1 MIYFTQ
7 LIYIKAG
14 EEQTFHEFENVAL
27 PLLKQYNGDLLL
39 RIRPAEFQKI
49 EGSMEMPY
57 EIHLVSFSSETDFEN
72 FKGDKTRSNFLHLK
86 EKSIRSVLL
95 IKGKEI

>member
-1 MIYFTQ
+1 VIYFTQ

-14 EEQTFHEFENVAL
+14 EEETFQEFENVAL

-39 RIRPAEFQKI
+39 RIRPTESQKI
-49 EGSMEMPY
+49 EGTIEMPY
-57 EIHLVSFSSETDFEN
+57 EIHLVSFTSETDFEN

-86 EKSIRSVLL
+86 EKAIRSVML
-95 IKGKEI
+95 IKGVEL